1 MIVVLYTEKNSP
13 GVYPAG
19 STVAGMSDVAKKTN
33 GGKQMACK
41 LSQETISNV
50 IKFHGHSCPGLKIGI
65 RASELARRELGDLPD
80 ARLVCI
86 TETDMCGVDAVQYL
100 TGCTYGK
107 GNLIHRD
114 YGKTAFTFF
123 DRETGRGF
131 RCLLRSGARGDMTGE
146 MSSLQKK
153 IASGEANEV
162 EQARCKELR
171 QQMTERLMGS
181 DLDQL
186 FDVMEPNM
194 AMPRNARIL
203 DSLVCE
209 ACGEETMESRTR
221 RFAGKTLCQP
231 CFNHVE
237 QKV

>member
-1 MIVVLYTEKNSP
+1 MT
-13 GVYPAG
+13 
-19 STVAGMSDVAKKTN
+19 
-33 GGKQMACK
+33 CK
-41 LSQETISNV
+41 LSRETISNV

-65 RASELARRELGDLPD
+65 RVSELARRELGDLPE
-80 ARLVCI
+80 AQLVCI

-131 RCLLRSGARGDMTGE
+131 RCLFRSGARGDMAGE
-146 MSSLQKK
+146 MSSLQQK
-153 IASGEANEV
+153 IGAGEANEA
-162 EQARCKELR
+162 EQARCTELR
-171 QQMTERLMGS
+171 QKMEEELMDA

-186 FDVMEPNM
+186 FEVMQPNA
-194 AMPRNARIL
+194 AMPRSARIL
-203 DSLVCE
+203 ASLVCD
-209 ACGEETMESRTR
+209 ACDEETMESRTR
-221 RFAGKTLCQP
+221 RFAGQTLCQP
-231 CFNHVE
+231 CFNKVE

>member
-1 MIVVLYTEKNSP
+1 MT
-13 GVYPAG
+13 
-19 STVAGMSDVAKKTN
+19 
-33 GGKQMACK
+33 CK
-41 LSQETISNV
+41 LSRETISNV
-50 IKFHGHSCPGLKIGI
+50 IKFHGHSCPGLRIGI
-65 RASELARRELGDLPD
+65 RVSELVQRELGDLPD
-80 ARLVCI
+80 ERLVCI

-131 RCLLRSGARGDMTGE
+131 RCLFRSGARGDMAGE
-146 MSSLQKK
+146 MSSLQQK
-153 IASGEANEV
+153 IGTGEANEV

-171 QQMTERLMGS
+171 RKMEEGLMDA

-186 FDVMEPNM
+186 FDVMQPNV
-194 AMPRNARIL
+194 AMPRSARIL
-203 DSLVCE
+203 ASLVCA
-209 ACGEETMESRTR
+209 ACDEETMESRTR
-221 RFAGKTLCQP
+221 RFAGQILCQP
-231 CFNHVE
+231 CFNKVE

>member
-1 MIVVLYTEKNSP
+1 
-13 GVYPAG
+13 
-19 STVAGMSDVAKKTN
+19 
-33 GGKQMACK
+33 MACK

-50 IKFHGHSCPGLKIGI
+50 IKFHGHSCPGLRIGI
-65 RASELARRELGDLPD
+65 RASELVRRELGDLPD

-86 TETDMCGVDAVQYL
+86 AETDMCGVDAVQYL

-107 GNLIHRD
+107 GNLVHRD

-131 RCLLRSGARGDMTGE
+131 RCLLSSGARGDMAGE
-146 MSSLQKK
+146 MSSLQQKT
-153 IASGEANEV
+153 ASGEANEA
-162 EQARCKELR
+162 EQARFKELR
-171 QQMTERLMGS
+171 RQMEERLMVS

-186 FDVMEPNM
+186 FEVMEPNV

-203 DSLVCE
+203 ASLVCE

-231 CFNHVE
+231 CFNKVE

>member
-1 MIVVLYTEKNSP
+1 
-13 GVYPAG
+13 
-19 STVAGMSDVAKKTN
+19 MS
-33 GGKQMACK
+33 CK

-50 IKFHGHSCPGLKIGI
+50 IKFHGHSCPGLRIGI
-65 RASELARRELGDLPD
+65 RVSELVRRELGDLPD
-80 ARLVCI
+80 AHLVCI

-123 DRETGRGF
+123 DRETGRGL
-131 RCLLRSGARGDMTGE
+131 RCRLRSDVRGDLAGE
-146 MSSLQKK
+146 MSFLQQK
-153 IASGEANEV
+153 IGSGEANQA
-162 EQARCKELR
+162 EQARSKELR
-171 QQMTERLMGS
+171 RQMEERLMTT

-186 FDVMEPNM
+186 FEVTAPNV
-194 AMPRNARIL
+194 AMPRGARIL

-209 ACGEETMESRTR
+209 TCGEETMESRTR
-221 RFAGKTLCQP
+221 RFNGQTLCKP
-231 CFNHVE
+231 CFNKVE